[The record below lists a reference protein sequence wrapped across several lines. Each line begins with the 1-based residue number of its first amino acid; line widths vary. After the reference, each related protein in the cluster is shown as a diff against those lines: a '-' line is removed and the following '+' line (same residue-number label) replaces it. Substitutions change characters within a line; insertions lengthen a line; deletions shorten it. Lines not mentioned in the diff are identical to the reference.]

1 MRKLLPIVIA
11 ATFTAVSYAPT
22 IASENGTKVER
33 GSHDGTKVD
42 RGSHDGKKAKRGSH
56 DGANHDAMSAPD
68 NVNEA
73 EAKGK
78 INTID
83 ADAGVVNVT
92 HEPVEALG
100 WPTMTMDLPVTRRVD
115 LTAVKP
121 GTDVTFK
128 LKKGRDKKF
137 RIIAITPDE

>member
-1 MRKLLPIVIA
+1 MRNFAPLTLAAAIVA
-11 ATFTAVSYAPT
+11 ATFVPVQ
-22 IASENGTKVER
+22 ASESGTKTER
-33 GSHDGTKVD
+33 GSHSGMEH
-42 RGSHDGKKAKRGSH
+42 GEMKA
-56 DGANHDAMSAPD
+56 PE

-92 HEPVEALG
+92 HEPVEKLG

-115 LTAVKP
+115 LTTVKP
-121 GTDVTFK
+121 GADVTFK
-128 LKKGRDKKF
+128 LKKGRDDKF
-137 RIIAITPDE
+137 RITEITPAE

>member
-1 MRKLLPIVIA
+1 MRNLLPLAIA
-11 ATFTAVSYAPT
+11 AAITAVSFAPT
-22 IASENGTKVER
+22 FASESGTKTER
-33 GSHDGTKVD
+33 GSHDGTK
-42 RGSHDGKKAKRGSH
+42 SKRGSH
-56 DGANHDAMSAPD
+56 DGMEHGEMKTPEG
-68 NVNEA
+68 VNEA

-83 ADAGVVNVT
+83 ADAGIVNVT

-115 LTAVKP
+115 LSTVKP

-128 LKKGRDKKF
+128 LKKGRDKTF
-137 RIIAITPDE
+137 RIIAITPAE

>member
-1 MRKLLPIVIA
+1 MRNFARLTLA
-11 ATFTAVSYAPT
+11 AAIMLASVAPT
-22 IASENGTKVER
+22 IASETGTK
-33 GSHDGTKVD
+33 T
-42 RGSHDGKKAKRGSH
+42 KRGSM
-56 DGANHDAMSAPD
+56 NHGEMNHGEMKAPK

-121 GTDVTFK
+121 GTDISFT
-128 LKKGRDKKF
+128 LKKGRDDKF
-137 RIIAITPDE
+137 RITEITPVE